1 MTYENLKYS
10 GKKLLTRPLNF
21 PIYSEGIGKK
31 IPKIF
36 KKEGNNMY
44 NYYQPQPQTQ
54 YQQRT
59 GFLKGRPVSSLEEA
73 RGTAIDFDGS
83 IFYFPDLAN
92 NRIYTKQ
99 INFDGTASLCMYEL
113 TPIEPQLNT
122 DYITRK
128 EFEETL
134 AKLFTPKQQPVQE
147 DNKKDF
153 QANF

>member
-1 MTYENLKYS
+1 MLAIPIK
-10 GKKLLTRPLNF
+10 F
-21 PIYSEGIGKK
+21 PIYSEGIGKNF
-31 IPKIF
+31 PKFF

-44 NYYQPQPQTQ
+44 NYYQPQTQ
-54 YQQRT
+54 YQPRT

-113 TPIEPQLNT
+113 TPIEPQLTT
-122 DYITRK
+122 DYVTRK

-134 AKLFTPKQQPVQE
+134 AKLLTPKQPVQE
-147 DNKKDF
+147 DKKKEF

>member
-10 GKKLLTRPLNF
+10 GKKLLTHPLVF

-44 NYYQPQPQTQ
+44 NYYQPQTQ

-99 INFDGTASLCMYEL
+99 INLDGTASLCMYEL
-113 TPIEPQLNT
+113 KPIEPQLTT
-122 DYITRK
+122 DYVTRQ
-128 EFEETL
+128 EFKETL
-134 AKLFTPKQQPVQE
+134 EKLFNMKQSQEQPKTA
-147 DNKKDF
+147 NDF
-153 QANF
+153 

>member
-1 MTYENLKYS
+1 MLIAPIK
-10 GKKLLTRPLNF
+10 F
-21 PIYSEGIGKK
+21 PIYSEGIGKNF
-31 IPKIF
+31 PKFF

-44 NYYQPQPQTQ
+44 NYYQPQTQ
-54 YQQRT
+54 YQPRT

-113 TPIEPQLNT
+113 TPIEPQLTT
-122 DYITRK
+122 DYVTRK

-134 AKLFTPKQQPVQE
+134 AKLLKPKQPVQE
-147 DNKKDF
+147 DKKKEF

>member
-1 MTYENLKYS
+1 MLITPIK
-10 GKKLLTRPLNF
+10 F
-21 PIYSEGIGKK
+21 PIYSEGIGKNF
-31 IPKIF
+31 PKFF

-44 NYYQPQPQTQ
+44 NYYQPQTQ
-54 YQQRT
+54 YQPRT

-113 TPIEPQLNT
+113 TPIEPQLTT
-122 DYITRK
+122 DYVTRK

-134 AKLFTPKQQPVQE
+134 AKLLTPKQPVQE
-147 DNKKDF
+147 DKKKEF

>member
-1 MTYENLKYS
+1 MLIVTIK
-10 GKKLLTRPLNF
+10 F
-21 PIYSEGIGKK
+21 PIYSEGIGKNF
-31 IPKIF
+31 PKFF

-44 NYYQPQPQTQ
+44 NYYQPQTQ
-54 YQQRT
+54 YQPRT

-113 TPIEPQLNT
+113 TPIEPQLTT

-134 AKLFTPKQQPVQE
+134 AKLLTPKQPVQE
-147 DNKKDF
+147 DKKKEF

>member
-1 MTYENLKYS
+1 MLIVTIK
-10 GKKLLTRPLNF
+10 F
-21 PIYSEGIGKK
+21 PIYSEGIGKNF
-31 IPKIF
+31 PKFF

-44 NYYQPQPQTQ
+44 NYYQPQTQ
-54 YQQRT
+54 YQPRT

-113 TPIEPQLNT
+113 TPIEPQLTT
-122 DYITRK
+122 DYVTRK

-134 AKLFTPKQQPVQE
+134 AKLLTPKQPVQE
-147 DNKKDF
+147 DKKKEF

>member
-1 MTYENLKYS
+1 
-10 GKKLLTRPLNF
+10 
-21 PIYSEGIGKK
+21 
-31 IPKIF
+31 
-36 KKEGNNMY
+36 MY
-44 NYYQPQPQTQ
+44 NYYQPQTQ

-59 GFLKGRPVSSLEEA
+59 GFLKGRPVSSLEEV

-113 TPIEPQLNT
+113 TPIDQQPT
-122 DYITRK
+122 ADYVTRK

-134 AKLFTPKQQPVQE
+134 AKLLTPQQPIQE
-147 DNKKDF
+147 DKKKDF

>member
-1 MTYENLKYS
+1 MLIAPIK
-10 GKKLLTRPLNF
+10 F
-21 PIYSEGIGKK
+21 PIYSEGIGKNF
-31 IPKIF
+31 PRIF

-44 NYYQPQPQTQ
+44 NYYQPQTQ

-113 TPIEPQLNT
+113 TPIEPQLTT
-122 DYITRK
+122 DYVTRK

-134 AKLFTPKQQPVQE
+134 AKLLTPKQPVQE
-147 DNKKDF
+147 DKKKEF